1 MPSREELAYA
11 ELMNLESQGPQL
23 RSRTPQKSK
32 FQMKSWA
39 VFGKYF
45 VTEIFRAE
53 CSRIFCWKMLFITLT
68 ENSMGL
74 SYSRGNSG
82 SSEEIPVNRLQR
94 RANTFFR
101 ICASETGRIMP
112 RAHTERETVCE
123 MMIRDYFL
131 ASIICHDQGYKND
144 AQNTWQVPQLLK
156 PGTAVTRLI
165 SSLAF
170 STMVGL
176 NHSCGSILC
185 KISTGKGGA
194 LHFPLLGLPTQLP
207 GLTGS
212 LISRHLGNAKM
223 LLMALL

>member
-32 FQMKSWA
+32 FQIKSWA
-39 VFGKYF
+39 VFGKCF
-45 VTEIFRAE
+45 VTEIFWAE
-53 CSRIFCWKMLFITLT
+53 CSHIFCWKMLFITLT

-112 RAHTERETVCE
+112 RAHTERENVCE

-131 ASIICHDQGYKND
+131 ASIICHDQGYEND
-144 AQNTWQVPQLLK
+144 AQNTWQVSTVAEARHCCYTSHFLPVLFNDGRTQPQLWQQPLQNFHWERWSFALS
-156 PGTAVTRLI
+156 PFGITHTTARLDRVPD
-165 SSLAF
+165 L
-170 STMVGL
+170 
-176 NHSCGSILC
+176 
-185 KISTGKGGA
+185 
-194 LHFPLLGLPTQLP
+194 
-207 GLTGS
+207 
-212 LISRHLGNAKM
+212 
-223 LLMALL
+223 